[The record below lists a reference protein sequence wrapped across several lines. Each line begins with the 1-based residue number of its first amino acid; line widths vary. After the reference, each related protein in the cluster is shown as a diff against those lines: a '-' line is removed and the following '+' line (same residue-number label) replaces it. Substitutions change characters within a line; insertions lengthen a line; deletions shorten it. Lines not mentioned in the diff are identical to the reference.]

1 MNQIL
6 EQRIL
11 YRDQL
16 NCVNIYHQIVCPKFL
31 SGLTCSFRTVNIL
44 CNLGVLKNIIVLFKE
59 VYSLVLRIG
68 EKNNLESTLWTLFLP
83 LQHSVIFLVN
93 FSE

>member
-11 YRDQL
+11 YRDRL
-16 NCVNIYHQIVCPKFL
+16 NCVNIYDQVVCPKFL
-31 SGLTCSFRTVNIL
+31 SGLSCSFRMVNIL

-59 VYSLVLRIG
+59 LFSLVLRIG
-68 EKNNLESTLWTLFLP
+68 KKIILSQPYGLFSFP
-83 LQHSVIFLVN
+83 FNIQ
-93 FSE
+93 